1 MSLVERSS
9 LREQVT
15 GAERA
20 FEVRVGSVG
29 GLEVRP
35 TRVFVWSGEEREA
48 TERVVPLADRPVGL
62 EHTRRESTLRLGP
75 VELRSLG
82 NPLMTLA
89 LAGVMAAKRWAEAD
103 PDEQPPSRKDVEA

>member
-1 MSLVERSS
+1 MSLVERNSRS
-9 LREQVT
+9 EQVT
-15 GAERA
+15 GSERA
-20 FEVRVGSVG
+20 FELRVGSVG

-35 TRVFVWSGEEREA
+35 TRVFLWSGEEREA

-62 EHTRRESTLRLGP
+62 EYARRESTLRLGP

-89 LAGVMAAKRWAEAD
+89 LAGVMAARRWADTDDDA
-103 PDEQPPSRKDVEA
+103 PSSRTPT